1 MIHST
6 LSNGRLGARVRV
18 RELDSVPDEL
28 QGLAGT
34 ITQSFG
40 HPDHA
45 AYEVLL
51 DGGVSSQLFWHYQL
65 KDETPNELLMDLRLP
80 TYYSRSH

>member
-1 MIHST
+1 LVAFDVRGRASMIDPTSEE
-6 LSNGRLGARVRV
+6 GRIGAKVRL

-40 HPDHA
+40 HQDPA
-45 AYEVLL
+45 AHEVGV
-51 DGGVSSQLFWHYQL
+51 DGG
-65 KDETPNELLMDLRLP
+65 TPSCSG
-80 TYYSRSH
+80 TIS

>member
-1 MIHST
+1 MIHPTSEERRI
-6 LSNGRLGARVRV
+6 GAKVRL

-45 AYEVLL
+45 AHEVVL
-51 DGGVSSQLFWHYQL
+51 DGGDSHLFWHYQL
-65 KDETPNELLMDLRLP
+65 RDETPDGASSERRP
-80 TYYSRSH
+80 RTIYSRA

>member
-1 MIHST
+1 MIHPTSE
-6 LSNGRLGARVRV
+6 GRIGAKVRL

-28 QGLAGT
+28 QGLSGT

-45 AYEVLL
+45 AHEVVL
-51 DGGVSSQLFWHYQL
+51 DGGAPHLFWHYQL
-65 KDETPNELLMDLRLP
+65 RDETPDGAPSERRP
-80 TYYSRSH
+80 RTIYRRA